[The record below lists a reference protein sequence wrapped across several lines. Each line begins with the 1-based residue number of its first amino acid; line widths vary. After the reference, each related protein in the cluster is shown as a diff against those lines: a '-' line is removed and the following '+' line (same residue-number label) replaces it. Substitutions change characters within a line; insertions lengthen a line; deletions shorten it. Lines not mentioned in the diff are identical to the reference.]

1 MSQPHYFT
9 TLPMAKKV
17 ALGKG
22 LKALLP
28 SLEPDAGEALEGEET
43 TAGQL
48 YQFQDNRK
56 GRLQGRVA
64 EIDIANIRPN
74 PYQPRQTFEDEALD
88 ELAASI
94 QQLGIIQPITVR
106 ILGDGQFE
114 IISGERRLR
123 ASRRAGL
130 EKIPAFIREADTEE
144 MLEMAIVENVQR
156 EQLNPMEIA
165 LGYQRL
171 MEECELTQEK
181 IAQKVGKKRATVANF
196 LRLLKLPPPVQ
207 AALRDESIS
216 MGHARALIPV
226 DDKNIQ
232 LDILT
237 EIEVAGLSV
246 RDVELR
252 VRMWQEALEEGEK
265 TEKGKNP
272 VIPELTCLQK
282 LIGTSCKFKTF
293 PTACAPTS
301 ALRFK
306 SNTKKAAMVEKSR
319 SNIIPTTTLKDSWNC

>member
-1 MSQPHYFT
+1 
-9 TLPMAKKV
+9 MAKKV

-28 SLEPDAGEALEGEET
+28 SLESETGEALEGDET
-43 TAGQL
+43 PATQL
-48 YQFQDNRK
+48 YQFQENRK

-74 PYQPRQTFEDEALD
+74 PYQPRQTFEEEALD

-106 ILGDGQFE
+106 VLGDGQFE

-130 EKIPAFIREADTEE
+130 EKVPAFIREADTEE

-165 LGYQRL
+165 HGYQRL
-171 MEECELTQEK
+171 IEECELTQDK

-226 DDKNIQ
+226 DDKKIQ

-252 VRMWQEALEEGEK
+252 VRMWQEAREK
-265 TEKGKNP
+265 GEKGKKSATEEPASKEADRDQLQIQNFSNRLRAHFSTQ
-272 VIPELTCLQK
+272 VQIKHKKGGDGGKIEIEYYSNDDLERLMELLDQH
-282 LIGTSCKFKTF
+282 
-293 PTACAPTS
+293 
-301 ALRFK
+301 
-306 SNTKKAAMVEKSR
+306 
-319 SNIIPTTTLKDSWNC
+319 

>member
-1 MSQPHYFT
+1 
-9 TLPMAKKV
+9 MAKKV

-22 LKALLP
+22 LKALIP
-28 SLEPDAGEALEGEET
+28 TIDSEDSAKTQGDDVAP
-43 TAGQL
+43 AGQL
-48 YQFQDNRK
+48 YQFKDGKK
-56 GRLQGRVA
+56 GRLLGKVA
-64 EIDIANIRPN
+64 DIDVANIRPN
-74 PYQPRQTFEDEALD
+74 PYQPRQTFEEEALE

-94 QQLGIIQPITVR
+94 QQLGIIQPVTVR
-106 ILGDGQFE
+106 SLGDGQFE

-130 EKIPAFIREADTEE
+130 EKIPAFVREADTEE

-171 MEECELTQEK
+171 MEECDLTQEK
-181 IAQKVGKKRATVANF
+181 IAKKVGKKRATVANF

-226 DDKNIQ
+226 DDKEVQ

-246 RDVELR
+246 RDVERR
-252 VRMWQEALEEGEK
+252 VRDWQEGVEQGKQKDAVKEPQVGVDPDRDLLQVQAFANRLRAHFSTQVQIKHKKGGEGGKIEIEYYSNDDLERLM
-265 TEKGKNP
+265 
-272 VIPELTCLQK
+272 ELLDQQ
-282 LIGTSCKFKTF
+282 
-293 PTACAPTS
+293 
-301 ALRFK
+301 
-306 SNTKKAAMVEKSR
+306 
-319 SNIIPTTTLKDSWNC
+319 

>member
-1 MSQPHYFT
+1 
-9 TLPMAKKV
+9 MAKKV

-28 SLEPDAGEALEGEET
+28 TVDSDSGDELLDDDGAPGQVYQLPD
-43 TAGQL
+43 
-48 YQFQDNRK
+48 RK
-56 GRLQGRVA
+56 GRLLGRVA
-64 EIDIANIRPN
+64 EIELADVRPN
-74 PYQPRQTFEDEALD
+74 PYQPRQSFEEEALE

-106 ILGDGQFE
+106 ALSDGQFE
-114 IISGERRLR
+114 IISGERRFR

-130 EKIPAFIREADTEE
+130 KKIPAFVREADTEE

-171 MEECELTQEK
+171 MEECELTQERV
-181 IAQKVGKKRATVANF
+181 AQKVGKKRATVANF

-226 DDKNIQ
+226 EDKEVQ
-232 LDILT
+232 LEILA
-237 EIEVAGLSV
+237 EIEVSGLSV
-246 RDVELR
+246 RDVERR
-252 VRMWQEALEEGEK
+252 VRAWQEALEAGETADK
-265 TEKGKNP
+265 QKALEEIAVAEADRDQLQIQSFANRLRAKFSTQVQIKHKKGGDGGKIEIEYYSNEDLERLM
-272 VIPELTCLQK
+272 ELLEH
-282 LIGTSCKFKTF
+282 
-293 PTACAPTS
+293 
-301 ALRFK
+301 R
-306 SNTKKAAMVEKSR
+306 
-319 SNIIPTTTLKDSWNC
+319 

>member
-1 MSQPHYFT
+1 
-9 TLPMAKKV
+9 MAKKV

-22 LKALLP
+22 LKALIP
-28 SLEPDAGEALEGEET
+28 TIDSEEGEGLEGDDKQ
-43 TAGQL
+43 AGKL
-48 YQFQDNRK
+48 YKFQDGRK
-56 GRLQGRVA
+56 GRLQGKVA
-64 EIDIANIRPN
+64 EIDVANVRPN
-74 PYQPRQTFEDEALD
+74 PYQPRQVFEEEALE

-106 ILGDGQFE
+106 TLGDGQFE
-114 IISGERRLR
+114 LISGERRLR

-130 EKIPAFIREADTEE
+130 EKIPAYVREADTEE

-156 EQLNPMEIA
+156 EQLNPIEVA

-171 MEECELTQEK
+171 MEECDLTQEK

-196 LRLLKLPPPVQ
+196 LRLLKLPAPVQ

-226 DDKNIQ
+226 DDKEVQ

-246 RDVELR
+246 RDVERR
-252 VRMWQEALEEGEK
+252 VREWQDGGAAP
-265 TEKGKNP
+265 EKGKTLVENIESAEADRDQLQIRAFADQLRATLSTQ
-272 VIPELTCLQK
+272 VQIKHKKGGEGGRIEIAYYSNDDLERLMELLGQH
-282 LIGTSCKFKTF
+282 
-293 PTACAPTS
+293 
-301 ALRFK
+301 
-306 SNTKKAAMVEKSR
+306 
-319 SNIIPTTTLKDSWNC
+319 

>member
-1 MSQPHYFT
+1 
-9 TLPMAKKV
+9 MAKKV

-22 LKALLP
+22 LKALIP
-28 SLEPDAGEALEGEET
+28 TIESDEGVAGQGDEAAP
-43 TAGQL
+43 AGQL
-48 YQFQDNRK
+48 YKFKDGKK
-56 GRLQGRVA
+56 GRLLGKVA
-64 EIDIANIRPN
+64 DIDVANIRPN
-74 PYQPRQTFEDEALD
+74 PYQPRQTFEEEALE

-106 ILGDGQFE
+106 SLSDGQFE

-130 EKIPAFIREADTEE
+130 EKVPAYIREADTEE

-171 MEECELTQEK
+171 MEECDLTQEK
-181 IAQKVGKKRATVANF
+181 IAKKVGKKRATIANF
-196 LRLLKLPPPVQ
+196 IRLLKLPPPVQ

-226 DDKNIQ
+226 DDKEVQ

-246 RDVELR
+246 RDVERR
-252 VRMWQEALEEGEK
+252 VRTWQEMLEQGKQSDKATKEPQLSVEADRDLLQIQNFANRLRAHFSTQVQIKHKKGGEG
-265 TEKGKNP
+265 GKIEIEYYSNDDLERLM
-272 VIPELTCLQK
+272 ELL
-282 LIGTSCKFKTF
+282 G
-293 PTACAPTS
+293 
-301 ALRFK
+301 
-306 SNTKKAAMVEKSR
+306 
-319 SNIIPTTTLKDSWNC
+319 

>member
-1 MSQPHYFT
+1 
-9 TLPMAKKV
+9 MAKKV

-28 SLEPDAGEALEGEET
+28 SIETETGEEQEGNDKS
-43 TAGQL
+43 ASQL
-48 YQFQDNRK
+48 YKFQDNKK
-56 GRLQGRVA
+56 GRLIGRVA
-64 EIDIANIRPN
+64 EIEVTNIRPN
-74 PYQPRQTFEDEALD
+74 PYQPRLTFEEEALD

-106 ILGDGQFE
+106 SLGDGQFE

-130 EKIPAFIREADTEE
+130 KKLPAFVREADTEE

-156 EQLNPMEIA
+156 EQLNPMEIS

-171 MEECELTQEK
+171 MEECDLTQEK

-226 DDKNIQ
+226 DDKEVQ

-246 RDVELR
+246 RDVERR
-252 VRMWQEALEEGEK
+252 VRMWQEASENAK
-265 TEKGKNP
+265 DGKDQ
-272 VIPELTCLQK
+272 VVEELTSVEADRDQLQIQK
-282 LIGTSCKFKTF
+282 FANRLRAHFSTQVLIKHKKGGDGGKIEIEYY
-293 PTACAPTS
+293 
-301 ALRFK
+301 
-306 SNTKKAAMVEKSR
+306 SNEDLERLME
-319 SNIIPTTTLKDSWNC
+319 LLEQQ